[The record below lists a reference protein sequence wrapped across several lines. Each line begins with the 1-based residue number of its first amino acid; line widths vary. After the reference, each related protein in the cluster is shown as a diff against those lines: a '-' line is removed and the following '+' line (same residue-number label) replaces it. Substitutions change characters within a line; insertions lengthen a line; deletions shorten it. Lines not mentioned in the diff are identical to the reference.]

1 MEYLKVANGFSMWL
15 CVVPAILLVIFQAVL
30 FAWKAY
36 KSGLEIGMTK
46 QQLMAAIRSS
56 AVSSIGPSLAILS
69 GLLALLGLAGGPMSW
84 MRLSYIGNVVFETAA
99 FSFGVG
105 AAGATPEA
113 MTAQAFITGLYVMV
127 IGSLGWIIMSI
138 LFTDKMDKLQSKIS
152 GGNPQ
157 KMAVIAGGAMVGG
170 LASMS
175 AQHLIAFNINTVA
188 CAAGAILMIAIYAF
202 NSKRKMGWLQEWSLT
217 IALIGAVVIASLV
230 A

>member
-1 MEYLKVANGFSMWL
+1 
-15 CVVPAILLVIFQAVL
+15 
-30 FAWKAY
+30 
-36 KSGLEIGMTK
+36 
-46 QQLMAAIRSS
+46 
-56 AVSSIGPSLAILS
+56 
-69 GLLALLGLAGGPMSW
+69 
-84 MRLSYIGNVVFETAA
+84 
-99 FSFGVG
+99 
-105 AAGATPEA
+105 
-113 MTAQAFITGLYVMV
+113 
-127 IGSLGWIIMSI
+127 MSI
-138 LFTDKMDKLQSKIS
+138 LFTDKMDKLQTKIS

-188 CAAGAILMIAIYAF
+188 CAAGAALMIAIYAF